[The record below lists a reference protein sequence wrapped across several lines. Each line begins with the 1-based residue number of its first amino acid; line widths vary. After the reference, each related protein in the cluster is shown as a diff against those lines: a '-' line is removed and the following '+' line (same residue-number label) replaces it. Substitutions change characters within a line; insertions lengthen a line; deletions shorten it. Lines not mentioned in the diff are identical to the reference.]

1 MIVGIR
7 GDETFTKIGDQL
19 RRGNSYAGALILV
32 RTDEGPDEKTV
43 LYAAVDAGAGCR
55 SRRSRSPKPGFG
67 RSGRRQWSKVTG
79 VQRMLLLGSRGG
91 V

>member
-32 RTDEGPDEKTV
+32 CTDEGPDEKTV
-43 LYAAVDAGAGCR
+43 LYAAVDAGAGCL